1 MDRLRSLGPKML
13 AVAFVSLAGYCS
25 PALSFAPA
33 KPIAL
38 PLRTF
43 NKNGKDFSLMMVST
57 MAPEQQQQR
66 QRESLS
72 SASSINILERPS
84 TSLRDDI
91 SESSDSNEESTSWQ
105 DDGFVFGLNGSGL
118 ERPSGRTAS
127 IVVEGDT
134 LESTAFHK
142 GLVGFTFAGHAGF
155 AVQSIIAMS
164 IATASSGTTSDI
176 TGFVH
181 GMMMT
186 VGLGGTVA
194 TALTVLGKVCFLTW
208 ASWILADFGSGVLHW
223 SVDNCTYQTISY
235 GGINGRP
242 VARPNHSSFSS
253 ISNIHNRLLST
264 LLDGNGRTPIM
275 GGIIAAFQGHHSA
288 PWTITYREFC
298 NNVSKLCLPF
308 GVWTIA
314 AMQFIFHLGPEARY
328 FWTTFLVFEILSQ
341 EFHKWSH
348 QLPSESPAWVN
359 ELQKLGLTIDRKPHS
374 LHHKAPYE
382 GNYCIISGVCNPYL
396 DQSGFFRRLEHLVYR
411 LNGVE
416 SNAWKLDPELRERTL
431 QGDYEIPLM
440 KNGRTKK

>member
-1 MDRLRSLGPKML
+1 ML

-38 PLRTF
+38 PLRIF
-43 NKNGKDFSLMMVST
+43 NKNGQDFSLMMVST

-223 SVDNCTYQTISY
+223 SVDNY
-235 GGINGRP
+235 
-242 VARPNHSSFSS
+242 
-253 ISNIHNRLLST
+253 
-264 LLDGNGRTPIM
+264 GNGRTPIM

>member
-1 MDRLRSLGPKML
+1 ML
-13 AVAFVSLAGYCS
+13 AVAFVSLTGYCS

-43 NKNGKDFSLMMVST
+43 NKNGQDFSLMMVST

-91 SESSDSNEESTSWQ
+91 SESSDSNEKSTSWQ
-105 DDGFVFGLNGSGL
+105 DDGFVFGLNDSGL
-118 ERPSGRTAS
+118 ERPSGRTANV
-127 IVVEGDT
+127 VVEGDT

-194 TALTVLGKVCFLTW
+194 TASTVLGKVCFLTW
-208 ASWILADFGSGVLHW
+208 ASWIFADFGSGVLHW
-223 SVDNCTYQTISY
+223 SVDNY
-235 GGINGRP
+235 
-242 VARPNHSSFSS
+242 
-253 ISNIHNRLLST
+253 
-264 LLDGNGRTPIM
+264 GNGRTPIM

-314 AMQFIFHLGPEARY
+314 AMQFIFHLEPEARY
-328 FWTTFLVFEILSQ
+328 FWTTFLVYEILSQ

-359 ELQKLGLTIDRKPHS
+359 ELQKLGITIGRKPHS

-382 GNYCIISGVCNPYL
+382 GNYCIVSGVCNPYL

-416 SNAWKLDPELRERTL
+416 SNSWKLDPELRERTL